1 MARDE
6 ATGHDKAGHGEAT
19 QGKVDRIRD
28 LLPEIAQIGDGNL
41 REIVESIWEQ
51 VWRESDWEELADIP
65 KNPSA
70 PAAPQRVENAWT
82 LITHTRAVA
91 QLSVTSA
98 ETIKTMHGIDYDHDS
113 LLALALL
120 HDVSKVV
127 EYVGTKDSIA
137 KGPLG
142 KLIQHGVYGAF
153 LMWQHGLSTEMV
165 HGIISHTPSSR
176 ILPQT
181 HEALVVRYTDFLD
194 TDSMMLD
201 AGEELYLS

>member
-1 MARDE
+1 MARN
-6 ATGHDKAGHGEAT
+6 KAGVQDNVAS
-19 QGKVDRIRD
+19 IRE
-28 LLPEIAQIGDGNL
+28 LLPEIAAIGDDSL
-41 REIVESIWEQ
+41 REAVELIWEQ
-51 VWRESDWEELADIP
+51 VWRESDWEQLADIP

-82 LITHTRAVA
+82 LITHSRAVA
-91 QLSVTSA
+91 QLALSSA
-98 ETIKTMHGIDYDHDS
+98 ETIKSLHGIGYDHDS

-127 EYVGTKDSIA
+127 EYEGTRDSITKSA
-137 KGPLG
+137 MG

-153 LMWQHGLSTEMV
+153 LMWQRGLSTELV
-165 HGIISHTPSSR
+165 HGVVSHTPSSR

-181 HEALVVRYTDFLD
+181 HEALIVRYVDFLD
-194 TDSMMLD
+194 TDSMLLD

>member
-1 MARDE
+1 MARNE
-6 ATGHDKAGHGEAT
+6 ATVHSTTT
-19 QGKVDRIRD
+19 QDRIDRIRE
-28 LLPEIAQIGDGNL
+28 LLPEIAQIGDDNL
-41 REIVESIWEQ
+41 RTIVESIWEQ
-51 VWRESDWEELADIP
+51 VWRESDWQELGDIP

-91 QLSVTSA
+91 QLSATSA
-98 ETIKTMHGIDYDHDS
+98 ETIKTLHGIDYDRDS
-113 LLALALL
+113 LVALALL

-137 KGPLG
+137 KGHLG
-142 KLIQHGVYGAF
+142 KLIQHGVYSAF

-165 HGIISHTPSSR
+165 HGVIAHTPSSR

-181 HEALVVRYTDFLD
+181 HEALIVRYTDFLD
-194 TDSMMLD
+194 TDSMLMD